1 MRGRSLWRA
10 VSTSLVLVVTVLLLL
25 AVPTMVSSNEA
36 HDSKRVYREGE
47 QFPKGSEHLLFPPT
61 AQFSIFMGEVK
72 YQHLPLL
79 FESMRW
85 NPTVQF
91 ILINIIQDGS
101 NQADKLLKLKNS
113 MDIPNI
119 HVEVIPI
126 SKFKTLVNTKLGLN
140 TTMDAT
146 WYYKMC
152 DFKPV
157 LAFLFP
163 DLVPET
169 KYKVSSRLHAT
180 PFCNSLQFNF
190 QVTSTYLRT
199 VLGLR

>member
-1 MRGRSLWRA
+1 MQGRSLWRA
-10 VSTSLVLVVTVLLLL
+10 ERPINSLVVTVIVLLLF
-25 AVPTMVSSNEA
+25 AVSNIVNSHEA
-36 HDSKRVYREGE
+36 HDLKRVYKEGE
-47 QFPKGSEHLLFPPT
+47 QFPKGSEHLPFPST
-61 AQFSIFMGEVK
+61 AQFSIFMGEIK

-85 NPTVQF
+85 NPIVQF
-91 ILINIIQDGS
+91 IVINIIQDGS
-101 NQADKLLKLKNS
+101 SQADKVLTLKNS

-119 HVEVIPI
+119 HVEVISI
-126 SKFKTLVNTKLGLN
+126 SKFNTLVNTKLGLN

-169 KYKVSSRLHAT
+169 KYKVSGHLHAT
-180 PFCNSLQFNF
+180 LFLNSL
-190 QVTSTYLRT
+190 
-199 VLGLR
+199 